1 VYVFEPTSSWKAIA
15 VTLRAGALGVL
26 TAAALMSCAEPESRT
41 PKEHVASVS
50 AEPKSNQPPRVRLMT
65 GAQYA
70 NTIEFFFGS
79 DITLVSPFAPVPRTE
94 GLLALGASKAG
105 VTASQLQQFQRAAS
119 QIAAQVVSAE
129 DLDLAVPGHRNV
141 LVPCKPKSESA
152 ADDACAEKFLTATG
166 RRLFRR
172 PLEPERL
179 ELVVSEARTAATRLN
194 SFYDGLAYA
203 LEGLLISPEM
213 VFIADTLEPDPK
225 RPGRQRLDAYALASR
240 LSFFLWNAAP
250 DDVLLDAA
258 EKGELH
264 TTKGFARAVDRMLAS
279 PRLQAGVRA
288 FFDDMFRFDNF
299 NNLSKDASVYPG
311 VTAQT
316 LEDAR
321 DQTLRTVVDHL
332 VVRKKDYRDLFTTR
346 STFMSPSLAV
356 IYKVP
361 TVPGWQ
367 PYEFPANS
375 PRVGLLTH
383 VSFLTV
389 HAHPGR
395 SSPTRRGVAMRE
407 ELLCQRVPLPPGNV
421 DFSAVEDP
429 SAQHRTA
436 RDRVGA
442 HLTNPA
448 CAGCHRIT
456 DPVGLALENFDGAG
470 QFRATDGGAEIDIT
484 GSLDGKNFQDIV
496 ELMQTLRNHPA
507 LPSCLVTRVYAYAT
521 GGPVDRFNRPAVA
534 YFTEQFAANGYR
546 LPDLLRAIALSAA
559 FTEVEENS
567 SGPAPHSAA
576 AN

>member
-1 VYVFEPTSSWKAIA
+1 MHWFKRKPAWKDI
-15 VTLRAGALGVL
+15 TGPWRTGALGVL
-26 TAAALMSCAEPESRT
+26 TAVALISCAEPVSRG
-41 PKEHVASVS
+41 PADQVASVN
-50 AEPKSNQPPRVRLMT
+50 AEPKSTQPARVRLMT
-65 GAQYA
+65 GAQYT
-70 NTIEFFFGS
+70 NTIQYFFGS
-79 DITLVSPFAPVPRTE
+79 DITIVSPFAPVPRTE
-94 GLLALGASKAG
+94 GLLASGASKAG
-105 VTASQLQQFQRAAS
+105 VTSSQLQQFQRAAS
-119 QIAAQVVSAE
+119 QIAMQIVSAE
-129 DLDLAVPGHRNV
+129 DLDLAIPGHRNV
-141 LVPCKPKSESA
+141 LVPCKPASETA
-152 ADDACAEKFLTATG
+152 ADDACAEKFLKATG

-179 ELVVSEARTAATRLN
+179 ALVVSEARAAATRLN

-213 VFIADTLEPDPK
+213 VFVADTLEPDPA

-240 LSFFLWNAAP
+240 LSFFLWDAAP
-250 DDVLLDAA
+250 DDALLDAA

-264 TTKGFARAVDRMLAS
+264 TAKGFTRAVDYMLAS
-279 PRLQAGVRA
+279 PRIQAGVRA

-299 NNLSKDASVYPG
+299 ENLSKDASVYPG

-316 LEDAR
+316 LADAR

-346 STFMSPSLAV
+346 ATFISPSLAV

-367 PYEFPANS
+367 PYEFPADS
-375 PRVGLLTH
+375 PRMGLLTQM
-383 VSFLTV
+383 SFLTV

-395 SSPTRRGVAMRE
+395 SSPTRRGMAMRE
-407 ELLCQRVPLPPGNV
+407 EFLCQRVPLPPGNV
-421 DFSAVEDP
+421 DFSAVENP

-448 CAGCHRIT
+448 CAGCHKIT

-470 QFRATDGGAEIDIT
+470 QFRATDGGAQIDIT
-484 GSLDGKNFQDIV
+484 GTLDGKNFQDIA
-496 ELMQTLRNHPA
+496 ELMQNLRDHPA
-507 LPSCLVTRVYAYAT
+507 LPSCLVSRVYAYAT
-521 GGPVDRFNRPAVA
+521 GGPVDRVNRPAVA
-534 YFTEQFAANGYR
+534 YFTEQFAAKGYR

-559 FTEVEENS
+559 FTDVEVAS
-567 SGPAPHSAA
+567 SGPVPQSAA